1 MAKEQEEDVI
11 VICEDDHFFTGN
23 YSPGLLFKE
32 IREAYMQGAEL
43 LSGGIGGFG
52 QAIPVGYHR
61 YWVDWFWS
69 TQFIVIYSS
78 AFDTIL
84 SYEFQEDDTADGVLS
99 EIIYNKMVIYPFIS
113 EQKDF
118 GYSDVTLG
126 NMEYPGKIREF
137 FKRSNARFKMIRT
150 IQDLSVPRY

>member
-1 MAKEQEEDVI
+1 
-11 VICEDDHFFTGN
+11 
-23 YSPGLLFKE
+23 
-32 IREAYMQGAEL
+32 MQGAEL

-52 QAIPVGYHR
+52 QAVPVGYHR
-61 YWVDWFWS
+61 YWVDWFWN

-84 SYEFQEDDTADGVLS
+84 SYEFQENDTADGVLS
-99 EIIYNKMVIYPFIS
+99 KIIHNKMVIYPFIS

-137 FKRSNARFKMIRT
+137 FTRTNAKFKMIRT
-150 IQDLSVPRY
+150 IQELSVLEYCIKYTL

>member
-1 MAKEQEEDVI
+1 
-11 VICEDDHFFTGN
+11 
-23 YSPGLLFKE
+23 
-32 IREAYMQGAEL
+32 MQGAKL

-126 NMEYPGKIREF
+126 NMEYQGKIREF
-137 FKRSNARFKMIRT
+137 FKRANARFKMIRT
-150 IQDLSVPRY
+150 IQDLSVPKY

>member
-11 VICEDDHFFTGN
+11 VICEDDHFFTEN

-69 TQFIVIYSS
+69 TQFIVIY
-78 AFDTIL
+78 
-84 SYEFQEDDTADGVLS
+84 
-99 EIIYNKMVIYPFIS
+99 
-113 EQKDF
+113 
-118 GYSDVTLG
+118 
-126 NMEYPGKIREF
+126 
-137 FKRSNARFKMIRT
+137 
-150 IQDLSVPRY
+150 